1 MNAKDNPVAWSLLL
15 AELEDVQEHTE
26 SLIKELMEK
35 ESIDNIE
42 YEIDIAH
49 IYSHLNRAWHR
60 RKFKY
65 DLTEEEW
72 EKGSK
77 LPIDSDFIK

>member
-1 MNAKDNPVAWSLLL
+1 MNAKDNPVAWALLI
-15 AELEDVQEHTE
+15 AELEDVQEHIE
-26 SLIKELMEK
+26 SLINELMKK
-35 ESIDNIE
+35 ESIDDIE

-60 RKFKY
+60 RKFID
-65 DLTEEEW
+65 DLTDEEW

-77 LPIDSDFIK
+77 LPIDSDLIK

>member
-1 MNAKDNPVAWSLLL
+1 MNAKDNPVAWALLI

-26 SLIKELMEK
+26 SLIKELMKK

-60 RKFKY
+60 RKFKD

-77 LPIDSDFIK
+77 LPIDSNFIK